1 MAEKTIKE
9 RAKRLFEL
17 KDVEVKTRGVEEML
31 APLIKQVIDKILL
44 IINLSYTC
52 RYVMPLCQVVL
63 VLKAVVY
70 IHCFYWME
78 GLKHSVCSWLVY
90 LPIFMIIR

>member
-52 RYVMPLCQVVL
+52 RYVMPSSPCT
-63 VLKAVVY
+63 
-70 IHCFYWME
+70 
-78 GLKHSVCSWLVY
+78 
-90 LPIFMIIR
+90 

>member
-31 APLIKQVIDKILL
+31 APLIKQVIDKTNASLL
-44 IINLSYTC
+44 
-52 RYVMPLCQVVL
+52 
-63 VLKAVVY
+63 
-70 IHCFYWME
+70 
-78 GLKHSVCSWLVY
+78 
-90 LPIFMIIR
+90 